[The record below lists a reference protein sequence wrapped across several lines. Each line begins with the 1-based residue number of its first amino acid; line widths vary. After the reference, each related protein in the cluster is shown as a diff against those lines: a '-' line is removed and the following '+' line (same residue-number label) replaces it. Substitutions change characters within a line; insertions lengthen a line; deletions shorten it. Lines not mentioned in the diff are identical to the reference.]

1 VSGMPNATATG
12 QLAEIV
18 KLIGRLWL
26 FEVNQLTLESMCGS
40 EFREAYESLGGELPE
55 AVSPETVEQLAIEY
69 CELLIGPKEHISP
82 VQSIWSEAQYQAE
95 TAASMNRF
103 FDVLP
108 AYRPQSSLQD
118 HIGVQFDFLSELMRL
133 VRDPEQGEVVRE
145 VIQCFVD
152 EHLSWSLPMFEKIV
166 SETNSSFYRGLAIV
180 SANFV
185 KGVLPQLSM
194 APTPTD

>member
-1 VSGMPNATATG
+1 VSGMPNATA

-18 KLIGRLWL
+18 KLLGRLWL
-26 FEVNQLTLESMCGS
+26 FEVNQSTLESMCGP
-40 EFREAYESLGGELPE
+40 EFREPYESLGGELPDV
-55 AVSPETVEQLAIEY
+55 VSPELVEQLAIEY
-69 CELLIGPKEHISP
+69 CELLIGPKGHISP
-82 VQSIWSEAQYQAE
+82 VQSIWVENQYQTD

-108 AYRPQSSLQD
+108 GYRPQSSLQD
-118 HIGVQFDFLSELMRL
+118 HLGVQFDFLSELMRL

-152 EHLSWSLPMFEKIV
+152 DHLSWSLPMYEKIV
-166 SETNSSFYRGLAIV
+166 SQTNSSFYRGLAIV

-185 KGVLPQLSM
+185 KGVLPQFNMVS
-194 APTPTD
+194 TSVG